1 MSIITNEEIA
11 FGRFADL
18 HRIYGIP
25 RSTAYILINQGL
37 IKSRYV
43 RPKGSRGGIR
53 LIDFNSVREFLARA
67 PERPSAKVSREMT
80 RRAFASADARAKNGD
95 EE

>member
-18 HRIYGIP
+18 QRIYGIP
-25 RSTAYILINQGL
+25 RSTAYVLINQGL

-43 RPKGSRGGIR
+43 RPKGGGIR
-53 LIDFNSVREFLARA
+53 LIDFNSVRAFLARA
-67 PERPSAKVSREMT
+67 PERPSAKVSRDMT
-80 RRAFASADARAKNGD
+80 KRAFASADARAAKNAD
-95 EE
+95 